1 MTPEQIKRGRG
12 ALGLD
17 QAQFAELL
25 GLTRTT
31 ITAWEKGHKPPRAK
45 NIAKMKE
52 LFDRSWVGL
61 THEERKLVRNSVAYN
76 QFMTASEYAGDV
88 QIATEAKLRE
98 KNHEGED

>member
-1 MTPEQIKRGRG
+1 MTPDQIKKGRG

-25 GLTRTT
+25 GLARTT

-61 THEERKLVRNSVAYN
+61 THEERKLVRNSVSYN
-76 QFMTASEYAGDV
+76 QFMTTSEYAGDV
-88 QIATEAKLRE
+88 QIATETKLRE
-98 KNHEGED
+98 KNA

>member
-1 MTPEQIKRGRG
+1 MTPEQIKKGRG

-52 LFDRSWVGL
+52 LFNRQWVGL
-61 THEERKLVRNSVAYN
+61 TKEEQQQLYN
-76 QFMTASEYAGDV
+76 QWNQSMDGWGHFYRA
-88 QIATEAKLRE
+88 IEAKLKE
-98 KNHEGED
+98 KNT

>member
-1 MTPEQIKRGRG
+1 MTPEQIKKGRG

-17 QAQFAELL
+17 QTQFAELL

-52 LFDRSWVGL
+52 LFNRQWVGL
-61 THEERKLVRNSVAYN
+61 TKEEQQQLYN
-76 QFMTASEYAGDV
+76 QWNQSMDGWGHFYRA
-88 QIATEAKLRE
+88 IEAKLKE